1 MTTTA
6 RLYHRELYWIQKCMR
21 QMKIKTVAKFL
32 EKWHNAVIRGQQ
44 KNFYNNLVQE
54 GEKKRLKGVC
64 IQKSTSHFR

>member
-1 MTTTA
+1 
-6 RLYHRELYWIQKCMR
+6 MR